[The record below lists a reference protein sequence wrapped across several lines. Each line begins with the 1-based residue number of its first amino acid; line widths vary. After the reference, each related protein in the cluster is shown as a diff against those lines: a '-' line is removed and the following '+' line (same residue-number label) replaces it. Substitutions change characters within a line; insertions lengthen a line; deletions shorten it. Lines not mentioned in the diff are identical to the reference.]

1 MSETK
6 TANPLAELPN
16 IVKSIMEGGK
26 EEGNEKSLD
35 QKLKDGGLDDA
46 SIEKI
51 KELGLGLLGDDVTK
65 LPKTIQDKINDQV
78 KKSEN
83 TTKDQLYQTIEHMK
97 EKINKLNAGLE
108 EKAKLEEELKKK
120 QSEEEEKKRQE
131 KLSAD
136 EKIAEMQKNMQES
149 LRIIKENSERESKEL
164 KQQIHIRDMEKVR
177 DGLLR
182 EAGDIIVELIPQI
195 TPETTP
201 DSLAQA
207 INNAKAVTDSYRQR
221 FGTQQQQDQSNTRQQ
236 NQGNIIPNNKG
247 GRNALDQRE
256 LEGLVKDLDRVTD
269 IKELD
274 RRMKRIQ
281 EIQGII

>member
-6 TANPLAELPN
+6 TANPLADLPN

-65 LPKTIQDKINDQV
+65 LPKTLQDKINDQV

-108 EKAKLEEELKKK
+108 EKAKAEEELKKK
-120 QSEEEEKKRQE
+120 QAEEEEKKRQE

-201 DSLAQA
+201 ESLAQA

>member
-78 KKSEN
+78 KKNEN
-83 TTKDQLYQTIEHMK
+83 TTKDQLYQTIEHLK
-97 EKINKLNAGLE
+97 EKINKLNVGME
-108 EKAKLEEELKKK
+108 EKAKVEEELKKK

-149 LRIIKENSERESKEL
+149 LRIIKENSEREAREL

-201 DSLAQA
+201 ESLAQA

>member
-1 MSETK
+1 MR
-6 TANPLAELPN
+6 
-16 IVKSIMEGGK
+16 GGM
-26 EEGNEKSLD
+26 D
-35 QKLKDGGLDDA
+35 
-46 SIEKI
+46 I
-51 KELGLGLLGDDVTK
+51 
-65 LPKTIQDKINDQV
+65 KTIGGFIAALFAVVKTDTDFIKKNENNNIEFGPEKQFDVVNEYARVLQDKINDQV
-78 KKSEN
+78 KKNEN
-83 TTKDQLYQTIEHMK
+83 TTKDQLYQTIEHLK
-97 EKINKLNAGLE
+97 EKINKLNVGME
-108 EKAKLEEELKKK
+108 EKAKVEEELKKK

>member
-1 MSETK
+1 MSEQTTK
-6 TANPLAELPN
+6 NPLADLPN
-16 IVKSIMEGGK
+16 IVESIINGGK
-26 EEGNEKSLD
+26 EKGDVKPLD

-46 SIEKI
+46 AIEKLR
-51 KELGLGLLGDDVTK
+51 ELGLGLLGDDVTK
-65 LPKTIQDKINDQV
+65 LPKTLQDKINDQV
-78 KKSEN
+78 KKGES

-108 EKAKLEEELKKK
+108 EKAKAEEELKKK
-120 QSEEEEKKRQE
+120 QAEEEEKKRQE

-164 KQQIHIRDMEKVR
+164 KQQLHIRDMEKVR
-177 DGLLR
+177 DSLLR
-182 EAGDIIVELIPQI
+182 DAGDLIVELIPQI
-195 TPETTP
+195 TPDTTP
-201 DSLAQA
+201 EILADA
-207 INNAKAVTDSYRQR
+207 ISKAKQVTDSYRQR
-221 FGTQQQQDQSNTRQQ
+221 FGTTQQPDQGSGRQQ
-236 NQGNIIPNNKG
+236 NQGGIIPPSKG

-256 LEGLVKDLDRVTD
+256 LEGLMKDLDRVTD

>member
-78 KKSEN
+78 KKNEN
-83 TTKDQLYQTIEHMK
+83 TTKDQLYQTIEHLK
-97 EKINKLNAGLE
+97 EKINKLNVGME
-108 EKAKLEEELKKK
+108 EKAKVEEELKKK

-201 DSLAQA
+201 ESLAQA